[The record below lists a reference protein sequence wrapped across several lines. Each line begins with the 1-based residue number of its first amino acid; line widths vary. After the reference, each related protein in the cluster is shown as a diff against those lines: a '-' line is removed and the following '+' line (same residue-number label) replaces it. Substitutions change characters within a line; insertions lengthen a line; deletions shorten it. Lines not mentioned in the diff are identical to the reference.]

1 MYEIDGTLFCIY
13 NVYNIFL
20 NDHAHLLNNNS
31 MINDYWKKKIS
42 ENIRVF
48 TKISVDIS
56 VLSISSEKSK
66 KWLKF

>member
-1 MYEIDGTLFCIY
+1 MYEIDGTLFYIY

-48 TKISVDIS
+48 TKISVEIS